1 MREIKFRGQDV
12 KGNFVFGNLHVNEN
26 SLDSKKNL
34 YYIIRPC
41 FVPALTMPAR
51 NYIEVDPETIGQYLG
66 IKDMAGNEVFEG
78 DILKEESGSKTRIS
92 DGKKFPEYS
101 SKTIEILFK
110 DGNFKERVIAHENS
124 YFGKIPSKPVDIKS
138 WMITKA
144 FKIIGNIHTPT
155 NA

>member
-1 MREIKFRGQDV
+1 MSNLILRAYDTKLSKYVDTGEITFHFYGDTRTTVTPNEMHYGEIKEYEHDV
-12 KGNFVFGNLHVNEN
+12 LNGRFIVEKG
-26 SLDSKKNL
+26 
-34 YYIIRPC
+34 
-41 FVPALTMPAR
+41 
-51 NYIEVDPETIGQYLG
+51 LG

-92 DGKKFPEYS
+92 DGKKFPQYS
-101 SKTIEILFK
+101 SETIEILFK

>member
-1 MREIKFRGQDV
+1 MREIKFRGQDEESKNWV
-12 KGNFVFGNLHVNEN
+12 YGFYYRIQNDDSTYSHEIIEDTTMHQFGCRTTQWAVNP
-26 SLDSKKNL
+26 KT
-34 YYIIRPC
+34 
-41 FVPALTMPAR
+41 V
-51 NYIEVDPETIGQYLG
+51 GQYLG

-92 DGKKFPEYS
+92 DGKKFPQYS
-101 SKTIEILFK
+101 SETIEILFK

-144 FKIIGNIHTPT
+144 FKIIGNIHDTSKT
-155 NA
+155 Q

>member
-1 MREIKFRGQDV
+1 MREVKFRGWTIEDGDLV
-12 KGNFVFGNLHVNEN
+12 KGQLGEDNYGNPRIQQG
-26 SLDSKKNL
+26 DR
-34 YYIIRPC
+34 IIEY
-41 FVPALTMPAR
+41 V
-51 NYIEVDPETIGQYLG
+51 VPETIGQYLG

-78 DILKEESGSKTRIS
+78 DILKEESGSKARIS
-92 DGKKFPEYS
+92 DGKKFPQYS

-124 YFGKIPSKPVDIKS
+124 YFGKIPSKPVDVTS
-138 WMITKA
+138 WIIAKA